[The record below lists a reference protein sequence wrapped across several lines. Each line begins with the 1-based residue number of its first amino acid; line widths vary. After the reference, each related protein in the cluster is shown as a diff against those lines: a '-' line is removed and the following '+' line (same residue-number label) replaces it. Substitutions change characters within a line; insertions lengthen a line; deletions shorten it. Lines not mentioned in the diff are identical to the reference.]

1 MQNVFLKTWIGGFD
15 VLTSEGVIGIFPH
28 VDWIVFLFVI
38 LFSYRMFVLNKEVV
52 RLKDGS
58 SNKPQKKMAN
68 FKEYFRFLATGGLGY
83 YPRFLKISFIILVI
97 SGVLAFIIIPVIFGV
112 VDFIVYRN

>member
-1 MQNVFLKTWIGGFD
+1 
-15 VLTSEGVIGIFPH
+15 
-28 VDWIVFLFVI
+28 
-38 LFSYRMFVLNKEVV
+38 
-52 RLKDGS
+52 
-58 SNKPQKKMAN
+58 MAN

-112 VDFIVYRN
+112 VDFIVYGN

>member
-1 MQNVFLKTWIGGFD
+1 MWNIFLEIWTGGFD
-15 VLTSEGVIGIFPH
+15 ALPSEGMFGIFLH
-28 VDWIVFLFVI
+28 ADWIVFLFVI

-112 VDFIVYRN
+112 VDFIVYGN

>member
-58 SNKPQKKMAN
+58 SNKPQKKW
-68 FKEYFRFLATGGLGY
+68 RI
-83 YPRFLKISFIILVI
+83 LKNIF
-97 SGVLAFIIIPVIFGV
+97 AF
-112 VDFIVYRN
+112 